1 MDNLLGNYGIM
12 HASEQEQDQ
21 NVSISVKALRS
32 IVGDE
37 GLGQEPGAV
46 SVDGKAFGVYI
57 CLPAVGTSGWGL
69 PGGCWVSTPS
79 VVVESPPL
87 LLTVVLVRHG
97 GGWILLRSSG
107 AEVSGLQKDTEDSGP
122 VAHKETW
129 SQGSLESEQNIPQ

>member
-21 NVSISVKALRS
+21 NFSISMEALQS

-37 GLGQEPGAV
+37 GLGQELGIV
-46 SVDGKAFGVYI
+46 SVDGKAFGVYV
-57 CLPAVGTSGWGL
+57 CLTAVGTSGRGL
-69 PGGCWVSTPS
+69 PGGRWMSTRS
-79 VVVESPPL
+79 VVVSDL
-87 LLTVVLVRHG
+87 LWVLVRHG

-107 AEVSGLQKDTEDSGP
+107 AQVSGLQKDTEDSGP

-129 SQGSLESEQNIPQ
+129 SQGSLESEQDIPQ

>member
-1 MDNLLGNYGIM
+1 MDNLLGDYGIM

-57 CLPAVGTSGWGL
+57 CLPAVGTSGRGL
-69 PGGCWVSTPS
+69 PGGCWVSTRS
-79 VVVESPPL
+79 VVVSNL
-87 LLTVVLVRHG
+87 LWVLVRHG

-107 AEVSGLQKDTEDSGP
+107 ALVSGLQKDTEDSGP

-129 SQGSLESEQNIPQ
+129 NQGSLESEQNIPQ